1 MIFFKAIILSK
12 EYLNGLFTYTVQGAD
27 SSDKEY
33 YKMFSNFTIP
43 IELHQDIQEGKTP
56 VILILENKDSPIP
69 LAISFDGSFYY
80 KSKNKKEHPRVFRL
94 IKNEVHN
101 AIDKKKNKNKIL
113 KSYFIPFYSRLL
125 ITPYYILIAAFALF
139 FINTIT
145 LYKPLSNAQCF
156 LYTFIATY
164 IISVVFVFLKVKH
177 IKNSFKSLQKWIKVA
192 ASRDDSRR
200 AA

>member
-33 YKMFSNFTIP
+33 YKMFSNFIIP

-145 LYKPLSNAQCF
+145 LYKPLSNTQCF

-164 IISVVFVFLKVKH
+164 IISVVFVFFKVKH

>member
-33 YKMFSNFTIP
+33 YKMFSNFIIP

-145 LYKPLSNAQCF
+145 LYKPLSNTQCF

-164 IISVVFVFLKVKH
+164 IISVVFVFFKVKH

-192 ASRDDSRR
+192 ASRDDPRR